1 MDHYVKVEE
10 ETRKQNK
17 LLESSWITLLCEW
30 QATLLGMKC
39 QCKDLMESENQ
50 GFLLGGGRE
59 ANEGEQKEAWVV
71 RSKAVFQI
79 FQEYQLWICTVKS
92 LKGFLHSFS

>member
-50 GFLLGGGRE
+50 GFLLGGG
-59 ANEGEQKEAWVV
+59 QKSQATMKENKKKLGLLEVKPY
-71 RSKAVFQI
+71 SEFFKNTSC
-79 FQEYQLWICTVKS
+79 EYVL
-92 LKGFLHSFS
+92 

>member
-50 GFLLGGGRE
+50 GFLWGGQKSQATMKENKKKLGLLE
-59 ANEGEQKEAWVV
+59 VKPYSEFFKNT
-71 RSKAVFQI
+71 SC
-79 FQEYQLWICTVKS
+79 EYVL
-92 LKGFLHSFS
+92 